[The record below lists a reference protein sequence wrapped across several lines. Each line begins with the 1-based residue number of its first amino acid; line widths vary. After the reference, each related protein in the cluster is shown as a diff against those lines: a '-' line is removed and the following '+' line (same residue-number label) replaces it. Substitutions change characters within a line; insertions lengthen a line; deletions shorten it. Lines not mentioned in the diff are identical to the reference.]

1 MDTTRMSVRREA
13 GGAGGRRKV
22 EPDPEVRAAILAAAS
37 RIVDAEG
44 VGALG
49 VAKVLDRAQLSTR
62 AFYRHFGS
70 KDELV
75 SALFLEMAR
84 AERLRLRQR
93 MDTAADPVRAV
104 AAWIDARLDLALNA
118 RTRSDLRKMSLE
130 AQAQMSATPELI
142 GPAYAEILLPLVE
155 ELRRGRDG
163 GLFPDI
169 DPETEG
175 LSIQA
180 VVWAAVERH
189 WSTGGSVPGELRSHV
204 QRFCLRGLGVAPE
217 TIAAVIAGGT
227 GR

>member
-1 MDTTRMSVRREA
+1 MSVRREA